1 MSVHFGEA
9 TTPLPG
15 RINIA
20 TAGTPRV
27 AGRPQTR
34 SATKKAL
41 TPAKKSGAKSKSKT
55 KGKAKGKIKS
65 KSKPSR
71 TKPRTKPRGKAK
83 GKSTTKAKFVIK
95 KSRIVVTLVSGK
107 TKRIG
112 VIALLKKIPPHVL
125 ISYVKRHAK

>member
-65 KSKPSR
+65 KSKP
-71 TKPRTKPRGKAK
+71 RTKPRGKAK

>member
-34 SATKKAL
+34 SATKKAQQT

-65 KSKPSR
+65 KSKPS
-71 TKPRTKPRGKAK
+71 RTKPRGKAK

>member
-71 TKPRTKPRGKAK
+71 TKPRGKAK